1 MRPGVRLGIDLGSR
15 RIGVARSDASG
26 MMAFPLTTVTR
37 GEGDLAALASL
48 VVEHEAIE
56 VIVGL
61 PRNLSG
67 ADGPASDAAREFA
80 AALAQCVRVPVR
92 LVDERLTTVSA
103 QRSLH
108 ESGRSVRT
116 SRAVIDQAAAVV
128 IVESALERERLSGLS
143 AGDLVSGGADE

>member
-1 MRPGVRLGIDLGSR
+1 MRPGVRLGIDFGSR

-80 AALAQCVRVPVR
+80 EALAQCVRVPVR

>member
-26 MMAFPLTTVTR
+26 LMAFPVTTVAR
-37 GEGDLAALASL
+37 GQGDLDALARL
-48 VVEHEAIE
+48 VDEHEAVE

-61 PRNLSG
+61 PRHLSG
-67 ADGPASDAAREFA
+67 ADGPASEAARDFA
-80 AALAQCVRVPVR
+80 SALAQLVRVPVR

-128 IVESALERERLSGLS
+128 IVESALERERQSGLP
-143 AGDLVSGGADE
+143 AGDLVGGGVDE

>member
-26 MMAFPLTTVTR
+26 LMAFPVTTVSR
-37 GEGDLAALASL
+37 GQGDLEALARL
-48 VVEHEAIE
+48 VDEHEAVE

-61 PRNLSG
+61 PRHLSG
-67 ADGPASDAAREFA
+67 ADGPASEAARDFA
-80 AALAQCVRVPVR
+80 SALAQQVRVPVR

-128 IVESALERERLSGLS
+128 IVESALERERQSGLP
-143 AGDLVSGGADE
+143 AGDLVGGGVDE

>member
-26 MMAFPLTTVTR
+26 LMAFPVTTVTR
-37 GEGDLAALASL
+37 GQGDLAALARL
-48 VVEHEAIE
+48 VDEHEAIE

-61 PRNLSG
+61 PRHLSG
-67 ADGPASDAAREFA
+67 ADGPASEAARAFA
-80 AALAQCVRVPVR
+80 SALAQDVRVPVR

-128 IVESALERERLSGLS
+128 IVESALERERQSGLP
-143 AGDLVSGGADE
+143 AGDLVGGGVDE

>member
-26 MMAFPLTTVTR
+26 LMAFPVTTVSR
-37 GEGDLAALASL
+37 GQGDLEALARL
-48 VVEHEAIE
+48 VDEHEAIE

-61 PRNLSG
+61 PRHLSG
-67 ADGPASDAAREFA
+67 ADGPASEAARAFA
-80 AALAQCVRVPVR
+80 SALAQDVRVPVR

-128 IVESALERERLSGLS
+128 IVESALERERQSGLP
-143 AGDLVSGGADE
+143 AGDLVGGGVDE

>member
-116 SRAVIDQAAAVV
+116 SRAVIDQASAVV

>member
-1 MRPGVRLGIDLGSR
+1 MRPGVRLGIDFGSR

-80 AALAQCVRVPVR
+80 EALAQCVRVPVR

-143 AGDLVSGGADE
+143 AGDLVSGRADE